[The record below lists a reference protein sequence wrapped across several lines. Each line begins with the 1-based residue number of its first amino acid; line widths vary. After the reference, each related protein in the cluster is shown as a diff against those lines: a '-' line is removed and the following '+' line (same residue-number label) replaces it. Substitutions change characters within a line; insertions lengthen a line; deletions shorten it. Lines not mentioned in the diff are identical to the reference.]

1 MELEILNRV
10 HEVFHDITW
19 LNYAMKYISM
29 LAAHGEISI
38 ACCAIL
44 LIFKRTRRCG
54 FAMAVALVVDFV
66 VVNLILKNAVG
77 RERPWTH
84 EELGWAEDF
93 YRQYGIELSRD
104 YCFPSGHTAVTFC
117 AAAVLVIFYRAK
129 AIPAVFVALLIGFSR
144 IYLCEHY
151 VSDVA
156 AGIIIGSLCGVAG
169 YYIYRAVERAVLRA
183 YDKNR
188 YRLKARAFRTR
199 LPKRYRE
206 NILTIRISCGIFQL

>member
-66 VVNLILKNAVG
+66 VVNLILKNAIG

-93 YRQYGIELSRD
+93 YRQYGIELSTD
-104 YCFPSGHTAVTFC
+104 YCFPSGHTAITFC

-199 LPKRYRE
+199 LPKRHRE
-206 NILTIRISCGIFQL
+206 NIFL

>member
-10 HEVFHDITW
+10 HEEFHDITW

-66 VVNLILKNAVG
+66 VVNLILKNAIG

-93 YRQYGIELSRD
+93 YRQYGIELSTD

-206 NILTIRISCGIFQL
+206 NIFY

>member
-54 FAMAVALVVDFV
+54 LAMAVALVVDFV

-93 YRQYGIELSRD
+93 YAQYGIELSRD

-156 AGIIIGSLCGVAG
+156 AGIIIGSLCGIAG

-199 LPKRYRE
+199 LPKRHRE
-206 NILTIRISCGIFQL
+206 NIFL

>member
-54 FAMAVALVVDFV
+54 FAMAVAIVVDFV
-66 VVNLILKNAVG
+66 VVNLILKNAIG

-169 YYIYRAVERAVLRA
+169 YYIYRVVERAVLRA

-206 NILTIRISCGIFQL
+206 NIFY

>member
-38 ACCAIL
+38 VCCAIL

-54 FAMAVALVVDFV
+54 LAMAVALVVDFV

-84 EELGWAEDF
+84 EEFGWAEDF
-93 YRQYGIELSRD
+93 YAQYGIELSRD

-117 AAAVLVIFYRAK
+117 AAAVLLIFYRAK

-169 YYIYRAVERAVLRA
+169 YYIYRAVARAVLRA

-206 NILTIRISCGIFQL
+206 NIFY

>member
-66 VVNLILKNAVG
+66 VVNLILKNAIG

-104 YCFPSGHTAVTFC
+104 YCFPSGHTAITFC

-199 LPKRYRE
+199 LPKRHRE
-206 NILTIRISCGIFQL
+206 NIFL

>member
-44 LIFKRTRRCG
+44 LIFKRTRRG
-54 FAMAVALVVDFV
+54 GLAMAVALVVDFV

-93 YRQYGIELSRD
+93 YAQYGIELSRD

-199 LPKRYRE
+199 LPKRHRE
-206 NILTIRISCGIFQL
+206 NIFL

>member
-54 FAMAVALVVDFV
+54 LAMAVALVVDFV

-84 EELGWAEDF
+84 EELSWAPAF
-93 YRQYGIELSRD
+93 YEQYGIELSTD

-117 AAAVLVIFYRAK
+117 AAAVLLICYRAK
-129 AIPAVFVALLIGFSR
+129 AIPAVFVALLIGLSR
-144 IYLCEHY
+144 IYLC
-151 VSDVA
+151 
-156 AGIIIGSLCGVAG
+156 
-169 YYIYRAVERAVLRA
+169 
-183 YDKNR
+183 
-188 YRLKARAFRTR
+188 
-199 LPKRYRE
+199 
-206 NILTIRISCGIFQL
+206 

>member
-54 FAMAVALVVDFV
+54 LAMAVALVVDFV
-66 VVNLILKNAVG
+66 VVNLILKNAIG

-93 YRQYGIELSRD
+93 YAQYGIELSRD

-183 YDKNR
+183 YNKNR
-188 YRLKARAFRTR
+188 YKLKTRAFRTR
-199 LPKRYRE
+199 LPRRKIKN
-206 NILTIRISCGIFQL
+206 NIFF

>member
-54 FAMAVALVVDFV
+54 LAMAVALVVDFV

-93 YRQYGIELSRD
+93 YAQYGIELSRD

-117 AAAVLVIFYRAK
+117 AAAALVIFYRAK

-199 LPKRYRE
+199 LPKRHRE
-206 NILTIRISCGIFQL
+206 NIFL

>member
-19 LNYAMKYISM
+19 LNYAIKYISV

-54 FAMAVALVVDFV
+54 LAMAVALVVDFV

-93 YRQYGIELSRD
+93 YAQYGIELSRD

-117 AAAVLVIFYRAK
+117 AVAVLVIFYRAK

-199 LPKRYRE
+199 LPKRHRE
-206 NILTIRISCGIFQL
+206 NIFL

>member
-54 FAMAVALVVDFV
+54 LAMAVALVVDFV

-93 YRQYGIELSRD
+93 YAQYGIELSRD

-169 YYIYRAVERAVLRA
+169 YYIYRAVARAVLRA

-206 NILTIRISCGIFQL
+206 NIFY

>member
-199 LPKRYRE
+199 LPKRHRE
-206 NILTIRISCGIFQL
+206 NIFL

>member
-19 LNYAMKYISM
+19 LNYAIKYISM

-54 FAMAVALVVDFV
+54 LAMAVALVVDFV

-206 NILTIRISCGIFQL
+206 NIFY

>member
-156 AGIIIGSLCGVAG
+156 AGIIIGSLCGFAG

-199 LPKRYRE
+199 LPKRHRE
-206 NILTIRISCGIFQL
+206 NIFL

>member
-93 YRQYGIELSRD
+93 YRQYGIELARD
-104 YCFPSGHTAVTFC
+104 YCFPSGHTAITFC

-206 NILTIRISCGIFQL
+206 NIFY

>member
-93 YRQYGIELSRD
+93 YRQYGIELSTD
-104 YCFPSGHTAVTFC
+104 YCFPSGHTAITFC

-169 YYIYRAVERAVLRA
+169 YYIYRAVERVVLRA

-206 NILTIRISCGIFQL
+206 NIFY

>member
-19 LNYAMKYISM
+19 LNYAIKYISM

-54 FAMAVALVVDFV
+54 LAMAVALVVDFV

-93 YRQYGIELSRD
+93 YAQYGIELSRD

-199 LPKRYRE
+199 LPKRHRE
-206 NILTIRISCGIFQL
+206 NIFL

>member
-66 VVNLILKNAVG
+66 VVNLILKNAIG

-93 YRQYGIELSRD
+93 YRQYGIELSTD

-199 LPKRYRE
+199 LPKRHRE
-206 NILTIRISCGIFQL
+206 NIFL

>member
-54 FAMAVALVVDFV
+54 LAMAVALVVDFV

-93 YRQYGIELSRD
+93 YAQYGIELSRD

-117 AAAVLVIFYRAK
+117 AVAVLVIFYRAK

-199 LPKRYRE
+199 LPKRHRE
-206 NILTIRISCGIFQL
+206 NIFL

>member
-66 VVNLILKNAVG
+66 VVNLILKNAIG

-93 YRQYGIELSRD
+93 YAQYGIELSRD

-169 YYIYRAVERAVLRA
+169 YYIYHAVERAVLRA
-183 YDKNR
+183 YDQNR

-199 LPKRYRE
+199 LPKRHRE
-206 NILTIRISCGIFQL
+206 NIFL

>member
-66 VVNLILKNAVG
+66 VVNLILKNAIG

-84 EELGWAEDF
+84 EELGWAKDF

-206 NILTIRISCGIFQL
+206 NIFY

>member
-54 FAMAVALVVDFV
+54 LAMAVALVVDFV

-93 YRQYGIELSRD
+93 YAQYGIELSRD

-169 YYIYRAVERAVLRA
+169 YYIYRAVARAVLRA

-199 LPKRYRE
+199 LPKRHRE
-206 NILTIRISCGIFQL
+206 NIFL

>member
-54 FAMAVALVVDFV
+54 FAMAVALVIDFV
-66 VVNLILKNAVG
+66 VVNLILKNAIG

-93 YRQYGIELSRD
+93 YRQYGIELSTD
-104 YCFPSGHTAVTFC
+104 YCFPSGHTAITFC

-206 NILTIRISCGIFQL
+206 NIFY

>member
-54 FAMAVALVVDFV
+54 LAMAVALVVDFV

-93 YRQYGIELSRD
+93 YAQYGIELSRD

-117 AAAVLVIFYRAK
+117 ASAVLVIFYRAK

-199 LPKRYRE
+199 LPKRHRE
-206 NILTIRISCGIFQL
+206 NIFL

>member
-66 VVNLILKNAVG
+66 VVNLILKNAIG

-93 YRQYGIELSRD
+93 YRQYGIELSTD

-206 NILTIRISCGIFQL
+206 NIFY

>member
-10 HEVFHDITW
+10 NEVFHDITW

-199 LPKRYRE
+199 LPKRHRE
-206 NILTIRISCGIFQL
+206 NIFL

>member
-66 VVNLILKNAVG
+66 VVNLILKNAIG

-84 EELGWAEDF
+84 EELGWAKDF

-199 LPKRYRE
+199 LPKRHRE
-206 NILTIRISCGIFQL
+206 NIFL

>member
-93 YRQYGIELSRD
+93 YAQYGIELSTD
-104 YCFPSGHTAVTFC
+104 YCFPSGHTAITFC

-206 NILTIRISCGIFQL
+206 NIFY

>member
-1 MELEILNRV
+1 MELEILKRV

-54 FAMAVALVVDFV
+54 LAMAVALVVDFV

-93 YRQYGIELSRD
+93 YAQYGIELSRD

-206 NILTIRISCGIFQL
+206 NIFY